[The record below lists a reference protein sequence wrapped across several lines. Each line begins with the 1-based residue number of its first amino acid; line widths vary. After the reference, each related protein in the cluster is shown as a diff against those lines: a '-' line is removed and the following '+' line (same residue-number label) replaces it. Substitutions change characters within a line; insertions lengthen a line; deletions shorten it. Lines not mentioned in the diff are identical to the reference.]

1 MKDLSKQLKKIASDL
16 EAMLQEKELKRMD
29 AWGDAPKATKLVDRI
44 LGLSDAKAASKL
56 ALEHFEKL
64 TREERE
70 RVFEH
75 IADLSDL
82 YKKEA
87 DVRGRDNYWAREMSE
102 SSDESDESFDPNDGE
117 EERVDYM
124 SSVEYESSDY
134 GDDEDVEL
142 GPKVKAL
149 IDSGVVKL
157 VGRDLVL
164 PEVNKESLKKL
175 FEAIRADA

>member
-16 EAMLQEKELKRMD
+16 EAMLQDKELKRMD

-87 DVRGRDNYWAREMSE
+87 DVRGRDNYWEHE
-102 SSDESDESFDPNDGE
+102 GFGESDESFDPNDGE
-117 EERVDYM
+117 EERIDYM
-124 SSVEYESSDY
+124 SSVEYES
-134 GDDEDVEL
+134 DDEDVEI
-142 GPKVKAL
+142 GPKVQAL

-157 VGRDLVL
+157 DGRDLVL